1 MMIIGTDCVAGKTA
15 HGRGDHD
22 VKPRLRLG
30 PSSPGRDLQ
39 SNRASGL
46 PGGGQRARA
55 LFLYVIYWTKHI
67 FVLDNSKN
75 PSKHPGHGR
84 TFCSLQI
91 NDATF

>member
-1 MMIIGTDCVAGKTA
+1 MMIIGTNCVAGKTA
-15 HGRGDHD
+15 QGRGDHG

-30 PSSPGRDLQ
+30 AVISWPGSTKHSRQ
-39 SNRASGL
+39 RL
-46 PGGGQRARA
+46 PGGDQRARA

-67 FVLDNSKN
+67 FVLDNSQN

-84 TFCSLQI
+84 TFCPLQI